1 VPDATDPFAEQHL
14 EVEGFS
20 WQTSPPPTGNGKR
33 GSVLSGRDLTARR
46 HQAVVTPYGCERGE
60 LFEG

>member
-46 HQAVVTPYGCERGE
+46 NQAVVDTVR
-60 LFEG
+60 L